1 MTATAAAVSTERSR
15 AAALARHY
23 RDHEGLTVSEIARR
37 LDRTPATISA
47 YLYDPDGEKTKR
59 VRSRYRGVC
68 RSCGASTWGAGPGRA
83 GELCARCNGR
93 ATRKW
98 DNTTIERALRA
109 WAAMFG
115 APATSTDLSLSHATA
130 AARRDGGVRLRRLE
144 AGWDGGRWP
153 PASVIQYHY
162 GSVAN
167 ANQIALA
174 HAEPGAGI

>member
-1 MTATAAAVSTERSR
+1 VTATGAAVSTERGR

-23 RDHEGLTVSEIARR
+23 RDDEGLTVSEIAPL

-68 RSCGASTWGAGPGRA
+68 RSCGASTWGAGPGQA

-98 DNTTIERALRA
+98 DNTTIESALRA

-115 APATSTDLSLSHATA
+115 KPATSTDLSLSHATSTA
-130 AARRDGGVRLRRLE
+130 DRDGGVRLHRLQ
-144 AGWDGGRWP
+144 AGWEGRRWP
-153 PASVIQYHY
+153 PSSVVQYHY

-167 ANQIALA
+167 ANQIA
-174 HAEPGAGI
+174 HAEPGADI